1 MSEEIELTKKQKEML
16 QRLTDEILDLSVEIT
31 QDYENNPSKISGS
44 IVRIHEDSDFLTG
57 SLDDY

>member
-1 MSEEIELTKKQKEML
+1 ML